1 MKASQLARI
10 EAIKLAAAAVQLP
23 YLTVSDNCSWPM
35 RKEGADSL
43 RNLARTMQGLADE
56 YAEEEKKEVSA

>member
-1 MKASQLARI
+1 MRASQLARI

-23 YLTVSDNCSWPM
+23 YLTVSNNCSWAM
-35 RKEGADSL
+35 RKEGAESL
-43 RNLARTMQGLADE
+43 RNLARTMHGLADE